1 MGGFR
6 LPACKN
12 NHFFGS
18 DTKALCMYVV
28 DSRLIVMK
36 EGEKGTERG
45 TKGVRSHGIIL
56 CHVQNPHGHFLKV
69 LYHTNPNPD
78 VTFLLLMTI

>member
-1 MGGFR
+1 
-6 LPACKN
+6 
-12 NHFFGS
+12 
-18 DTKALCMYVV
+18 MYVV
-28 DSRLIVMK
+28 DSKLIVMK

-56 CHVQNPHGHFLKV
+56 CHVQNPHGHFLKSAIP
-69 LYHTNPNPD
+69 YTNPNPD

>member
-1 MGGFR
+1 
-6 LPACKN
+6 
-12 NHFFGS
+12 
-18 DTKALCMYVV
+18 MYDYVLV
-28 DSRLIVMK
+28 DSKLIVMK